1 MIPGISLKLIF
12 AIISILVF
20 VGGGFLPYIRDI
32 FLKKTQPHVY
42 SWLIWVITQG
52 TAVAGLW
59 YGNGGWGT
67 IIMFISVTFVFLVFL
82 LSLKYGTHN
91 ITKGDTI
98 LLVAS
103 LLAVVVWWQLNSPLL
118 AVAMVSIIDF
128 VGYFPSYRKTFAEPW
143 TETPFS
149 WAAFSVAN
157 IFGMLALNEYN
168 LLTLTYLITI
178 TIANIIILI
187 ICLLRRKIIPNPMLI
202 KY

>member
-1 MIPGISLKLIF
+1 MLSEISLKLLF
-12 AIISILVF
+12 AILAILAF

-67 IIMFISVTFVFLVFL
+67 IIMVISVTFVFFVFL
-82 LSLKYGTHN
+82 LSLKYGTRN

-103 LLAVVVWWQLNSPLL
+103 FLAIVVWWQLHNPLL
-118 AVAMVSIIDF
+118 AVVMVSIIDF

-149 WAAFSVAN
+149 WMAFSVAN
-157 IFGMLALNEYN
+157 IFGMLALSQYN

-178 TIANIIILI
+178 TIANVILLI
-187 ICLLRRKIIPNPMLI
+187 ICLLRRRVVSHSALI
-202 KY
+202 